1 MQIFN
6 SNSNGIKY
14 RMLKEPESNST
25 MEGIALPV
33 DLIRA
38 VAVVLVILLHAA
50 IEPNRN
56 LTLMSPEGVQLWWTS
71 NIYNSISRTAV
82 PLFVM
87 LTGALL
93 LQPNKVD
100 EPLRVFFKKRWNRV
114 GIPVLFWGAIFFA
127 WDFTVKG
134 QAITLTYVLQGML
147 AGPYVHFWYVYLLVG
162 LYLITP
168 LLRVLVAHADW
179 RIIRYFLALWFVGT
193 GIIPLLTLYVNISPQ
208 AIWFRDNVFVLTGI
222 VGYFI
227 LGAYVAK
234 LRLRSSILYLALL
247 LSSVWTIVG
256 TYFLVGTI
264 GEKFSTFFLDASN
277 FSVIIASVALFLIL
291 AAIPNQAIETK
302 LPRGSRALRVISENS
317 LPLYLFHVIILE
329 TLQNGYLGFRISL
342 TTINPIIEIPLITA
356 ITLLICLAIIVPLK
370 KLPYVKRII
379 G

>member
-1 MQIFN
+1 
-6 SNSNGIKY
+6 
-14 RMLKEPESNST
+14 MLKEPESYAKS
-25 MEGIALPV
+25 ESIDLPV
-33 DLIRA
+33 DLIRT
-38 VAVVLVILLHAA
+38 VAVLLVILLHAA
-50 IEPNRN
+50 IEPNPN

-93 LQPNKVD
+93 LQPKKAD
-100 EPLRVFFKKRWNRV
+100 EPLRVFFKKRWNRI

-134 QAITLTYVLQGML
+134 QAITSTYIFQGVL

-168 LLRVLVAHADW
+168 LLRVLVAHAEW

-256 TYFLVGTI
+256 TYFLIGTI
-264 GEKFSTFFLDASN
+264 GEKFSPFFLDASS

-302 LPRGSRALRVISENS
+302 LPRGSKVLKIISENS

-329 TLQNGYLGFRISL
+329 TLQNGYLGFRISV

-356 ITLLICLAIIVPLK
+356 VTLLICLAIIVTLK

>member
-1 MQIFN
+1 
-6 SNSNGIKY
+6 
-14 RMLKEPESNST
+14 MLKEPELNPT
-25 MEGIALPV
+25 GKGITLPV
-33 DLIRA
+33 NLIRT
-38 VAVVLVILLHAA
+38 VAVILVILLHAA
-50 IEPNRN
+50 IEPNPS
-56 LTLMSPEGVQLWWTS
+56 LTQMSTEGVQLWWTS
-71 NIYNSISRTAV
+71 TIYNSISRTAV

-93 LQPNKVD
+93 LQPSKVE

-114 GIPVLFWGAIFFA
+114 GIPVLFWGAIFFV

-134 QAITLTYVLQGML
+134 QAITSIYVLQGVL

-179 RIIRYFLALWFVGT
+179 RIIRYFLVLWFVGT
-193 GIIPLLTLYVNISPQ
+193 GIIPLLTLYVNVSSQ

-234 LRLRSSILYLALL
+234 LRLRFSILCLALL

-256 TYFLVGTI
+256 TYFLVGAI
-264 GEKFSTFFLDASN
+264 GEKFSAFFLDASS

-291 AAIPNQAIETK
+291 AAIPNQAVETK
-302 LPRGSRALRVISENS
+302 LPRGSKVLKIISENS
-317 LPLYLFHVIILE
+317 LPLYLFHLIILE
-329 TLQNGYLGFRISL
+329 ALQNGYLGFRISL
-342 TTINPIIEIPLITA
+342 TTINPIIEIPLITTV
-356 ITLLICLAIIVPLK
+356 TLLICLAIIVPLK

>member
-134 QAITLTYVLQGML
+134 QAITLTYVLQGVL

-168 LLRVLVAHADW
+168 LLRVLVAHSDW

-227 LGAYVAK
+227 LGAYVA
-234 LRLRSSILYLALL
+234 
-247 LSSVWTIVG
+247 
-256 TYFLVGTI
+256 
-264 GEKFSTFFLDASN
+264 
-277 FSVIIASVALFLIL
+277 
-291 AAIPNQAIETK
+291 
-302 LPRGSRALRVISENS
+302 
-317 LPLYLFHVIILE
+317 
-329 TLQNGYLGFRISL
+329 
-342 TTINPIIEIPLITA
+342 
-356 ITLLICLAIIVPLK
+356 
-370 KLPYVKRII
+370 
-379 G
+379 